1 MGLHRGEDSTLSR
14 VEEVLVNDGDWHHL
28 QLDISSL
35 GGAGGN
41 HKAVLSVDQGLYQV
55 NCYLTSQNFCSDKQT
70 NINMCKTNDQASMEV
85 DGELQDSKLK
95 TVSLGGLARPDGK
108 VLHGFR
114 GCIQVCFVNTD
125 LTQTGAA
132 VPLSFCS
139 THPCGV
145 CSFRVSVSVEL

>member
-1 MGLHRGEDSTLSR
+1 
-14 VEEVLVNDGDWHHL
+14 
-28 QLDISSL
+28 
-35 GGAGGN
+35 
-41 HKAVLSVDQGLYQV
+41 
-55 NCYLTSQNFCSDKQT
+55 
-70 NINMCKTNDQASMEV
+70 MCKTNDQASMEV

-132 VPLSFCS
+132 VPLSFC
-139 THPCGV
+139 
-145 CSFRVSVSVEL
+145 